1 VDQVLGANVAA
12 HAEGRAFM
20 DEDSYTDIGD
30 GSGEPGAGALLDR
43 VAAAMAEIEQ
53 AKRERSTDEMRAAR
67 VHLAALHGV
76 ACLRRE
82 SERRPRAA

>member
-1 VDQVLGANVAA
+1 MNQVLGANVAA
-12 HAEGRAFM
+12 MRKAGAFM
-20 DEDSYTDIGD
+20 DEDTYTGIG
-30 GSGEPGAGALLDR
+30 GSAEPGAGALLDR

>member
-1 VDQVLGANVAA
+1 MRKPG
-12 HAEGRAFM
+12 AFM
-20 DEDSYTDIGD
+20 DEDSYTDIG

-43 VAAAMAEIEQ
+43 VAAAIAEIEQ